1 MTKGEVLTIYS
12 FLGNSIKMSALST
25 PETRKAFITLIREM
39 KKAADEILTEVN
51 VVNEPAFD
59 GNKEEIRNKILEEPC
74 EAKFTKIDE
83 ELLMA
88 AISES
93 KVDIPILTVIDSFD
107 EIIKH

>member
-25 PETRKAFITLIREM
+25 PEIRKAFITLIREI
-39 KKAADEILTEVN
+39 KKAADDVYKELS

-74 EAKFTKIDE
+74 ETEFTKIEE

-88 AISES
+88 AIAES
-93 KVDIPILTVIDSFD
+93 KVDIPILAIINSFD